1 MYTSSQNL
9 EYTLNLGAG
18 SNYGSTATVTANL
31 ISGIGNAKLNI
42 SQDNKLSSQ
51 KKETIVVTA
60 TSEDGL
66 VVVKY
71 TITVYTADEDKT
83 IRDFSLLDAVASNI
97 INNVVGSNPQDL
109 KDEMVVKY
117 LTMLMVIPM

>member
-109 KDEMVVKY
+109 RMKW
-117 LTMLMVIPM
+117 